1 MKCLFCGE
9 LNPDGAT
16 VCIACKRPLN
26 VREGNNNFTVREEGG
41 HDLPTQL
48 KSNNDIIET
57 PVARKHGFDPK
68 ATVRE
73 FDSIQ
78 ELEPVKHSNECP
90 NCGYELDDDGICA
103 NCGKQLEKE
112 SPEKECVPNF
122 KKTVRPQHK
131 SRFHS
136 EEEVS
141 PNFNLSLVSDNGERL
156 FTMNYK
162 GREVILNRENT
173 EKENNTITSQKQAT
187 IKLGDDGKWVIVD
200 NSEMQSTFVQAAHPI
215 RLEHGDYILL
225 GDRIFRF
232 ELE

>member
-1 MKCLFCGE
+1 MFC
-9 LNPDGAT
+9 
-16 VCIACKRPLN
+16 
-26 VREGNNNFTVREEGG
+26 
-41 HDLPTQL
+41 
-48 KSNNDIIET
+48 S
-57 PVARKHGFDPK
+57 
-68 ATVRE
+68 
-73 FDSIQ
+73 
-78 ELEPVKHSNECP
+78 
-90 NCGYELDDDGICA
+90 

-200 NSEMQSTFVQAAHPI
+200 NSEMQSTFVQAAHPL

>member
-1 MKCLFCGE
+1 MKCLFCGKT
-9 LNPDGAT
+9 NPDGAT
-16 VCIACKRPLN
+16 VCIDCKRPLN

-41 HDLPTQL
+41 HDQPTQL
-48 KSNNDIIET
+48 KSNET
-57 PVARKHGFDPK
+57 PVVEKKGFDPK
-68 ATVRE
+68 ATVCE
-73 FDSIQ
+73 CEHNQIP
-78 ELEPVKHSNECP
+78 EIIENPNECP
-90 NCGYELDDDGICA
+90 ECGYELDDDGVCA
-103 NCGKQLEKE
+103 NCGKQLGKK
-112 SPEKECVPNF
+112 SPKDECECVPNF

-136 EEEVS
+136 EEEMS
-141 PNFNLSLVSDNGERL
+141 PNFNLSLVSDNGERF

-173 EKENNTITSQKQAT
+173 EKDNNTITSQKQAT
-187 IKLGDDGKWVIVD
+187 IKLSDDGMWTIVD

>member
-1 MKCLFCGE
+1 MECQFCGE
-9 LNPDGAT
+9 ISPEGSTA
-16 VCIACKRPLN
+16 CIHCNRPFN
-26 VREGNNNFTVREEGG
+26 VRKGNNNHTVKEESE
-41 HDLPTQL
+41 HNQPTQL
-48 KSNNDIIET
+48 KSNSSIME
-57 PVARKHGFDPK
+57 KFDPK

-73 FDSIQ
+73 FEHGQIS
-78 ELEPVKHSNECP
+78 ETTNRPNECP
-90 NCGYELDDDGICA
+90 ECGYELDDEGVCA
-103 NCGKQLEKE
+103 NCGKQLKE
-112 SPEKECVPNF
+112 ETEVQECVPNF

-136 EEEVS
+136 EEDKC
-141 PNFNLSLVSDNGERL
+141 PNFNLSLVSDNGERF

-173 EKENNTITSQKQAT
+173 EKDNNTITSQKQAT
-187 IKLGDDGKWVIVD
+187 IKLGDDGRWTIVD

-215 RLEHGDYILL
+215 KLEHGDYILL